1 MPDGVEIISKGA
13 LAAVSG
19 TVCIPA
25 SVTKI
30 EYEYGLGREI
40 TTIRTPKGSYAEQYA
55 KEHRIRAELT
65 VDGEVVEEWEPPKY
79 HSRLHLPTTL
89 RGDV

>member
-1 MPDGVEIISKGA
+1 MKTFECIAKSGNAGKEIISKGA

-30 EYEYGLGREI
+30 ENEYGLGVRLSLSAHL
-40 TTIRTPKGSYAEQYA
+40 RTPMPSSMQKNIIHAS
-55 KEHRIRAELT
+55 
-65 VDGEVVEEWEPPKY
+65 
-79 HSRLHLPTTL
+79 SLP
-89 RGDV
+89 